1 VNFACDEGVVWQ
13 VDLDR
18 DPRFKRWREGV
29 RSVDVSALPRVANE
43 PDVVDVVAAST
54 FLSDSGLDDAPLLV
68 LDLERSD
75 GIVPNVGNVSPE
87 TAETVNAFFYACD
100 RLDCRP
106 PRRPFPTDVDP
117 CRVPR

>member
-1 VNFACDEGVVWQ
+1 
-13 VDLDR
+13 
-18 DPRFKRWREGV
+18 
-29 RSVDVSALPRVANE
+29 VDVSALPRVANE

-54 FLSDSGLDDAPLLV
+54 FLLDSGLDDAPLLV

-87 TAETVNAFFYACD
+87 TAETVNEVFYACD